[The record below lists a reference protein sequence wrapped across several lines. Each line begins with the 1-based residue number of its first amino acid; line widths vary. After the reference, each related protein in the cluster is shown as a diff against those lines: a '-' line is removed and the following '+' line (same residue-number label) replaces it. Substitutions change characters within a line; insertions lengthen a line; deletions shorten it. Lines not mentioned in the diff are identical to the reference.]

1 MIEPYEPF
9 VSVGTALA
17 AGLLIG
23 LEREQ
28 SQRPGEG
35 AFIGGVRTY
44 PLFALLG
51 VLTML
56 LGKVFGIWLPLL
68 GFGAVAGFVAISYA
82 DDVRRERDRGLTTEV
97 SILLTFLLGVL
108 VASSG
113 VVEPASR
120 RVIAVAGLAVIIT
133 FLLSSKSYFQ
143 SVLEKVHADD
153 LYATVKFLIVAILVL
168 PLLPDETMGPLD
180 VINPYNVG
188 LMVVLIAGISLV
200 GYVASRAY
208 GAGRGLAIT
217 ALLGGLVSST
227 AVTLS
232 FAGRARKEPLLVPLS
247 AAAIVLASTIM
258 AARVL
263 VEVAVVHTPLLRPLA
278 APIAAMAVTGVVAGA
293 LLFYRSRSDSAAA
306 EAVPLTNPFELTTA
320 VRFGLL
326 YAGVLLASK
335 AAQLYAGSAGMY
347 AAAALAGTTDVDA
360 ITLSTAS
367 LARDGGLDLRV
378 ATTTILIGVV
388 ANTLVKGGL
397 ASVLGG
403 WPLGRLVGLAYGA
416 MILAVGLSLTGLWLM
431 SG

>member
-1 MIEPYEPF
+1 MIDAYEPF

-28 SQRPGEG
+28 SQKPEMGS
-35 AFIGGVRTY
+35 FLGGVRTY

-56 LGKVFGIWLPLL
+56 LAKVFGMWLPLL
-68 GFGAVAGFVAISYA
+68 GFAAVAGLVAISYA

-108 VASSG
+108 VASTG

-120 RVIAVAGLAVIIT
+120 RVIVVAGLAVIVT
-133 FLLSSKSYFQ
+133 FLLSSKPYFQ
-143 SVLEKVHADD
+143 TLLEKVSSDD
-153 LYATVKFLIVAILVL
+153 LYATVKFLIVAVLVL
-168 PLLPDETMGPLD
+168 PMLPNVTMGPLD
-180 VINPYNVG
+180 VLNPYKVG
-188 LMVVLIAGISLV
+188 LMVVLIAGISFV

-232 FAGRARKEPLLVPLS
+232 FAGRAHKEPVLAPL
-247 AAAIVLASTIM
+247 AAVAIVLASTIM
-258 AARVL
+258 AVRVL
-263 VEVAVVHTPLLRPLA
+263 VEVAVVYSPLLRPLS
-278 APIAAMAVTGVVAGA
+278 APIAAMAVTGIAVGGV
-293 LLFYRSRSDSAAA
+293 LYYRSRDSHAAA
-306 EAVPLTNPFELTTA
+306 ETVPLSNPFELSTA

-326 YAGVLLASK
+326 FAIVLLVSK
-335 AAQLYAGSAGMY
+335 AAQLYAGPAGMY

-367 LARDGGLDLRV
+367 LARDGGLDARV

-388 ANTLVKGGL
+388 SNTLVKGVL

-403 WPLGRLVGLAYGA
+403 WPLGKLVLIAFGT
-416 MILAVGLSLTGLWLM
+416 MIVAVALSIAGMWVM
-431 SG
+431 GG